1 MVPLPGIAASV
12 AAEIIRRQPPSKGR
26 TEFAWSIAV
35 GAALARM
42 TTVELDDRGIL
53 RVTARDARWSR
64 EIERNR
70 DVIFERLR
78 NLLGDVNGIEICAS
92 R

>member
-12 AAEIIRRQPPSKGR
+12 AEEIIRRQPPSKAR
-26 TEFAWSIAV
+26 TEFAWGIAV
-35 GAALARM
+35 GAALART
-42 TTVELDDRGIL
+42 TTVELVDGVL

-70 DVIFERLR
+70 DVILERLR
-78 NLLGDVNGIEICAS
+78 HLLGDVSGLDICAS